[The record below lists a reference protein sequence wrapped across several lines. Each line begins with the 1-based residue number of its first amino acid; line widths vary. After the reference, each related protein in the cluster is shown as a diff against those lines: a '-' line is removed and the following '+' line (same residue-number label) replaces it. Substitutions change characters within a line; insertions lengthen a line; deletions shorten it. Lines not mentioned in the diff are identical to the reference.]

1 MSMIQENF
9 QIKYKTTG
17 QIYLKEEE
25 KFCKEFRIK
34 SEQFKIF
41 EEINKN
47 IINIQ
52 VSKLEDEFGIFG
64 IKMLTKFRFKDNS
77 ELEITTIIPTHQLK
91 KNPQWIFDN
100 ICIEG
105 IESNLN
111 KRKNKFSNIFLNKKQ
126 KFQYNKLEYFD
137 IGRLIKTILSV

>member
-77 ELEITTIIPTHQLK
+77 ELEIKTIIPTRQLK

-111 KRKNKFSNIFLNKKQ
+111 KRKNKLSNIFLNKKQ

>member
-77 ELEITTIIPTHQLK
+77 ELEIKTIIPTHQLK

-126 KFQYNKLEYFD
+126 KFQLQ
-137 IGRLIKTILSV
+137 TINQGA

>member
-64 IKMLTKFRFKDNS
+64 IKILTKFRFKDNS
-77 ELEITTIIPTHQLK
+77 ELEIKTIIPIHQLK